1 MFDTI
6 LVPIDDSPGSQRAFE
21 AAVTLAK
28 QYGSAVH
35 VLAVVD
41 EHGPRD
47 DEWDRDGDSPAAA
60 FIDAH
65 SGAVDADGIDVTP
78 AVREGVVHDEILDY
92 ADETGVNLVVM
103 GTHGRTGV
111 RRYLLGSV
119 TEKVVRLSDV
129 PVLSVKAD
137 AESGAVA
144 FEDILLPTDG
154 SSGAEAAIE
163 PTAALAS
170 ETDATVHVLSAV
182 DTRSLGI
189 DVGSTVIIDELES
202 VAEDAVATASERLHE
217 EGVGA
222 VKTAVAHGIPYQV
235 ILKAIDDNDVDLVVI
250 GTHGRT
256 GIDRYLLGSV
266 TEKLVR
272 TAPVPVLTVRSP
284 DAGDEA

>member
-6 LVPIDDSPGSQRAFE
+6 LVPIDDSPGSERAFE
-21 AAVTLAK
+21 VAATLAK
-28 QYGSAVH
+28 RYGSAVH
-35 VLAVVD
+35 VLSVVD

-47 DEWDRDGDSPAAA
+47 GEWDYDGDSPAAA
-60 FIDAH
+60 FLDAH
-65 SGAVDADGIDVTP
+65 ADEFEADEIDVTP
-78 AVREGVVHDEILDY
+78 AVREGIVHEEILDY
-92 ADETGVNLVVM
+92 ADESGVDLVVM

-137 AESGAVA
+137 AEPDEVA
-144 FEDILLPTDG
+144 FDDILLPTDG

-189 DVGSTVIIDELES
+189 DVGSSVIIDELES
-202 VAEDAVATASERLHE
+202 VAEDAVATASDRLYE
-217 EGVGA
+217 EGVDV
-222 VKTAVAHGIPYQV
+222 VKTAVTHGIPYRT
-235 ILKAIDDNDVDLVVI
+235 ILKAIEDNDVDLVVI

-266 TEKLVR
+266 TEKIVR
-272 TAPVPVLTVRSP
+272 TAPVPVLTVRPS